1 MKIAINQ
8 KTLLESLEKGAV
20 AAISD
25 TAQEDS
31 SIMSPII
38 KSIKITVGKE
48 FTVESTTNLIAVKH
62 SIPVTEGSGVD
73 VKEEGC
79 VLIPA
84 KEFINWV
91 KVQGEDAMITMCLSK
106 LQTPEIINLLEDSG
120 VVPNE
125 DVEKYVIKKIGS
137 VKLTS
142 KDSTKTSGKWALD
155 CYDPD
160 QSKSI
165 NFSEGKEKCFD
176 IQSREL
182 KEGIDQVL
190 FAALPKDYEHI
201 LDSVSIQ
208 IYKKNVY
215 LATTDT
221 KRCALYQVPKDA
233 VASIES
239 DTPLLITASLLELTS
254 KISDKDKPMS
264 FSYNSEKER
273 VFVSQPN
280 LKIRLASAQK
290 DDIGKFPNIKMLL
303 EKEYSPLAKVKKSS
317 LNNIL
322 ISAAIVNNSSA
333 LFSFDK
339 DNAIS
344 IKAISEDNKYA
355 PIMKKAGA
363 DKVSKN
369 LQVVWGVSHLIEG
382 LKILKADDV
391 ELSVPQNLKSVKI
404 TGKDQEAF
412 SYFAM
417 AIANPKY
424 DADIEGK

>member
-1 MKIAINQ
+1 MKIVIDQ
-8 KTLLESLEKGAV
+8 KTLLASLEKGAV
-20 AAISD
+20 AAVSD

-48 FTVESTTNLIAVKH
+48 FTIESTTNLMAVKH
-62 SIPVTEGSGVD
+62 SIPATEGSGVD

-84 KEFINWV
+84 KELINWV

-120 VVPNE
+120 VVPDE

-142 KDSTKTSGKWALD
+142 KKSTKTSGKWALD

-165 NFSEGKEKCFD
+165 NFSEGTEKCFD
-176 IQSREL
+176 IQSNEL
-182 KEGIDQVL
+182 KEGLSQVI
-190 FAALPKDYEHI
+190 FAAVPKDYEHI

-221 KRCALYQVPKDA
+221 KRCALYQIPKNA
-233 VASIES
+233 VESIES

-254 KISDKDKPMS
+254 KISDKDKSIS
-264 FSYNSEKER
+264 FSYNPDKER
-273 VFVSQPN
+273 VFISQPN
-280 LKIRLASAQK
+280 LKIRLATARK

-303 EKEYSPLAKVKKSS
+303 EKEYSDLAKVKKSS
-317 LNNIL
+317 LNSIL

-339 DNAIS
+339 DGAIS
-344 IKAISEDNKYA
+344 IKAISEDSKYVPLTEKSVA
-355 PIMKKAGA
+355 E
-363 DKVSKN
+363 KVSKD
-369 LQVVWGVSHLIEG
+369 LQVVWGVSHLIDG
-382 LKILKADDV
+382 LKIIKADDV
-391 ELSVPQNLKSVKI
+391 ELSVPQNLKSVKV
-404 TGKDQEAF
+404 TGKDQEVF
-412 SYFAM
+412 SYFVM
-417 AIANPKY
+417 AINNPKY